1 MCLLHIAL
9 FRDTLQADSFFGGKK
24 KGGGGNVNR
33 IKELRLERRLSGP
46 KLADMLG
53 ISTQYLYDLERGER
67 RLNDELIR
75 KLVEIFGVSADEILG
90 LDKSTTQDDQPDNE
104 VLTEEEKQFLAA
116 ASYLFRNGKKL
127 TKEEQR
133 ILLQL
138 RKKK

>member
-1 MCLLHIAL
+1 M
-9 FRDTLQADSFFGGKK
+9 
-24 KGGGGNVNR
+24 NR

-90 LDKSTTQDDQPDNE
+90 LDQSTIQDDQPDNE

-127 TKEEQR
+127 TKEERR